1 MIDKTTWIFGISFLY
16 SMFVVWF
23 LEVEMKSF
31 DDYFNEEFPDLVE
44 AICCGDL
51 IAKNYKV
58 AIKEGFDLGQ
68 QSRQSIID
76 SLHKN
81 IDALHVENERIQKE
95 YQMMF
100 EGIQGRQKTIDELQ
114 RRIDD
119 ALKELELLDY
129 FRTGNSDNAIKI
141 LKGEQK

>member
-1 MIDKTTWIFGISFLY
+1 
-16 SMFVVWF
+16 
-23 LEVEMKSF
+23 MKSF

-68 QSRQSIID
+68 QSRQSVID

-114 RRIDD
+114 KRIDD
-119 ALKELELLDY
+119 ALSALE
-129 FRTGNSDNAIKI
+129 SDAIGFSGLVHNYNKAEKI
-141 LKGEQK
+141 LKGENHEY